1 MKKISCDIVRDLLPI
16 YVENLA
22 SFDTRKMIEE
32 HIEGCDECYNQ
43 LKEMQEK
50 VIIPADTIVAPMT
63 TLKKKMNKKKL
74 NIIVITVAAV
84 TAILMLVLVWMN
96 TPILLEY
103 NDNLIKF
110 NSYENGSILVTLND
124 EVGGYDSSG
133 YPERENNNT
142 TEEYIYH
149 ITVWNTLWNKY
160 ISKGKEQSFILNA
173 NDDGSYNKVKSI
185 YYYTDYS
192 NKITVDKYDRL
203 IYGEDNEGTIV
214 TLPRLTLA
222 YYTLLCIAA
231 IIVCGIIWFVFRKQK
246 KTSRIIGKIAAIPVA
261 YLISQICIMGFN
273 TSTYSLLFYFYS
285 ILLLTIP
292 VYFILIVMIKILKKR
307 MSKHHMN

>member
-1 MKKISCDIVRDLLPI
+1 MKKISCDIIRDLLPL

-22 SFDTRKMIEE
+22 SLDTRKMIEE
-32 HIEGCDECYNQ
+32 HIKGCDECYKQ

-50 VIIPADTIVAPMT
+50 VIIPSDTVIAPMT
-63 TLKKKMNKKKL
+63 ALKKKINKKKVS
-74 NIIVITVAAV
+74 IIIMTVAAV
-84 TAILMLVLVWMN
+84 TAIVMLVLVWMN

-110 NSYENGSILVTLND
+110 NSYENGSILVTLSD
-124 EVGGYDSSG
+124 EVEGYDASG
-133 YPERENNNT
+133 YPEREGNRIS
-142 TEEYIYH
+142 EEYIYH
-149 ITVWNTLWNKY
+149 ITVWNTLWNQY
-160 ISKGKEQSFILNA
+160 ISKGKEQSFILNP
-173 NDDGSYNKVKSI
+173 NDDGSYNKVKSV

-192 NKITVDKYDRL
+192 NKTTVDKFDRL
-203 IYGEDNEGTIV
+203 IYGEDNQGTIV
-214 TLPRLTLA
+214 TLPRLTLT

-231 IIVCGIIWFVFRKQK
+231 IIVCGIIWFIFKKQK
-246 KTSRIIGKIAAIPVA
+246 KTCRIIEKIAAIPAA

-292 VYFILIVMIKILKKR
+292 VYFILIVTIEVLKKR
-307 MSKHHMN
+307 ISKHH